1 MALVDGVAHACVVP
15 LHAGPQT
22 LRRMYGLLSPG
33 ERVRAARFAFDRDR
47 RTYVMSHGILR
58 RVLAAACHLNPARL
72 RFRQAARGK
81 PELVD
86 APPGLQFN
94 LSHTEGF
101 CLVGV
106 TWGAAIGVDIERVR
120 ATDDMTQLVR
130 QCFSPAEQREYD
142 ALPVADRC
150 RGFFK
155 GWTRKEAF
163 IKAVGDGLS
172 YPLEKFDVSLAPDR
186 PARLLAI
193 GGSQTAAAAWS
204 MDVLEPAPDVQ
215 AAVAVAAANVTI
227 RWHSLSDA
235 PVRSHTEDVNGSRRT
250 RRHDHVSRGEESRRA
265 VLDLAGRSRS
275 ATWLERSRA
284 EGAEG

>member
-1 MALVDGVAHACVVP
+1 MTRADGIAHACVVP
-15 LHAGPQT
+15 LHAEPHT

-58 RVLAAACHLNPARL
+58 RVLAAACRMNPARL
-72 RFRQAARGK
+72 RFRPAPRGK
-81 PELVD
+81 PELLG

-106 TWGAAIGVDIERVR
+106 TWGPAIGVDIERVR
-120 ATDDMTQLVR
+120 ATDDMPQLVR
-130 QCFSPAEQREYD
+130 HCFSLAEQREFA
-142 ALPVADRC
+142 ALPAAERC

-172 YPLEKFDVSLAPDR
+172 YPLEKFDVSLAPA
-186 PARLLAI
+186 ARLLAI
-193 GGSQTAAAAWS
+193 GGSHKAAAGWT
-204 MDVLEPAPDVQ
+204 MDALEPAPDVQ
-215 AAVAVAAANVTI
+215 AAVAVAAPNVTI
-227 RWHSLSDA
+227 RWHSLSEVS
-235 PVRSHTEDVNGSRRT
+235 VRTQAEEAHGRRT
-250 RRHDHVSRGEESRRA
+250 RRHDHLSRGEEPRRT
-265 VLDLAGRSRS
+265 VFDLAGGS
-275 ATWLERSRA
+275 
-284 EGAEG
+284 

>member
-1 MALVDGVAHACVVP
+1 VRRVEGVAHACVVP
-15 LHAGPQT
+15 LHAEPHT

-72 RFRQAARGK
+72 RFRPAARGK

-120 ATDDMTQLVR
+120 ATDDMPQLVR
-130 QCFSPAEQREYD
+130 QCFSAAEQRQFA
-142 ALPVADRC
+142 ALPAADRC
-150 RGFFK
+150 RAFFK

-163 IKAVGDGLS
+163 IKAIGDGLS

-186 PARLLAI
+186 PPRLLAI
-193 GGSQTAAAAWS
+193 GGSQKAAAGWS
-204 MDVLEPAPDVQ
+204 MDAIEPAPDVQ
-215 AAVAVAAANVTI
+215 AAVAVAAANVTV
-227 RWHSLSDA
+227 RWHALSEVPGKTHSEDA
-235 PVRSHTEDVNGSRRT
+235 HGRRT
-250 RRHDHVSRGEESRRA
+250 RRHDHVSRGEEPRRA
-265 VLDLAGRSRS
+265 VFDLAGGS
-275 ATWLERSRA
+275 
-284 EGAEG
+284 

>member
-1 MALVDGVAHACVVP
+1 MSPSGRALLTNAGGVAHACVVP

-58 RVLAAACHLNPARL
+58 RVLAAACHLNPSRL
-72 RFRQAARGK
+72 RFRQGPRGK
-81 PELVD
+81 PYLVD

-106 TWGAAIGVDIERVR
+106 TRGAAIGVDIERVR
-120 ATDDMTQLVR
+120 ATDDMPQLVR
-130 QCFSPAEQREYD
+130 HCFSPAEQREFA
-142 ALPVADRC
+142 ALPAADRC

-172 YPLEKFDVSLAPDR
+172 YPLDKFDVSLAPDR
-186 PARLLAI
+186 PHLLAI
-193 GGSQTAAAAWS
+193 GGSPKAAAGWTMAA
-204 MDVLEPAPDVQ
+204 LEPAPDVQ
-215 AAVAVAAANVTI
+215 AAVAVAAPNVTV
-227 RWHSLSDA
+227 RWHALSEGS
-235 PVRSHTEDVNGSRRT
+235 VRSQTEDAHGRRT
-250 RRHDHVSRGEESRRA
+250 GRHDHLSRGEEPRRT
-265 VLDLAGRSRS
+265 VFDLAGRP
-275 ATWLERSRA
+275 
-284 EGAEG
+284 